1 MKLVKDLGILVGFL
15 AASAGS
21 LSAVPKEAVRSGS
34 AQHFVCNT
42 GYTLEKCRQ
51 DVAVLRRA
59 LEKYPVEQ
67 LGEWTWVLVRSS
79 DWKSIL
85 TARGLD
91 RESPAFTYFEGK
103 ETFFEEALVTEVPE
117 RQEALLVLWGMSM
130 PNLLNFAVAHELG
143 HALCNEKDESKAER
157 VARML
162 REGKAASCEV
172 TLGAKGRHGKRANH
186 LDGHTSSD

>member
-1 MKLVKDLGILVGFL
+1 MKIVSWFGLLVGFL

-21 LSAVPKEAVRSGS
+21 TWTAPGEKSSGGV

-42 GYTLEKCRQ
+42 GYTLEKCHK
-51 DVAVLRRA
+51 DVAVLQKA
-59 LEKYPVEQ
+59 LEKYPVAQ

-79 DWKSIL
+79 DWRSIQ

-91 RESPAFTYFEGK
+91 RNSPAFTYYPAR
-103 ETFFEEALVTEVPE
+103 ETFIEEALVTEVPG
-117 RQEALLVLWGMSM
+117 RRAALLVLWGMSM

-162 REGKAASCEV
+162 REGKPASCEV
-172 TLGAKGRHGKRANH
+172 VLRAKG
-186 LDGHTSSD
+186 